1 MKLTQALVKFPEVR
15 IFRVED
21 TDDDDQTKWE
31 VEPIDSPVLLEAES
45 LFIVKAKHIL
55 LDGTIQDCYM
65 DVYLPERIND
75 YTYYL
80 DKGSLKAIISYEVE
94 GDVICAVPIDCFG
107 VYELFYSKINP
118 DLGIGI
124 LKEGLA
130 VSEQKHYIAE
140 DLGYILRDEGR
151 YREAA
156 EMFQIAVDEEPSS
169 YFICGELAA
178 CYQVIG
184 ETEKAKKY
192 QEIFDRENKTG

>member
-1 MKLTQALVKFPEVR
+1 MKLIQALAKLPEVR
-15 IFRVED
+15 IFRIED
-21 TDDDDQTKWE
+21 SDDDDQAKWD
-31 VEPIDSPVLLEAES
+31 VEPVDFPVLLESEYF
-45 LFIVKAKHIL
+45 FILKAKNVL
-55 LDGTIQDCYM
+55 PDGTIKDCYI
-65 DVYLPERIND
+65 DVSLPERIND
-75 YTYYL
+75 YTYFF
-80 DKGSLKAIISYEVE
+80 DGKFLKVILSDEVE
-94 GDVICAVPIDCFG
+94 GDVISAVPIDCFG
-107 VYELFYSKINP
+107 LYELFYSKINP
-118 DLGIGI
+118 DLGIDI

-140 DLGYILRDEGR
+140 DLGYIFRDEGR